1 MRSLLGARA
10 DRSGTMGPMSFTL
23 TIRQPTSDPLSL
35 ADLRREVGLEVEA
48 LDGLDPERPIG
59 GLVKVYLPKRSS
71 RSVELEIEPVQANV
85 RILSA
90 STLDDHDLAIRLAKA
105 VAEHRGAAVVA
116 PEGGD
121 PVPLAELGARY
132 GPAWAADEVESA
144 GRTVATMIDRYPG
157 RLISLDGPVR
167 RFEAGPGLLARL
179 SAAGPRETL
188 GARLV
193 EAIRASQWLPPHREA
208 SLLEVSRDHEGL
220 PPARL
225 AVLSPGGRTLL
236 PGVDAIVPWDP
247 SGPMRYVRPTD
258 LAQLL
263 GDRAHFV
270 DERRLV
276 VEPVP
281 EAEWAELISA
291 AAGWSVELEA
301 L

>member
-1 MRSLLGARA
+1 MA
-10 DRSGTMGPMSFTL
+10 PVSFTL
-23 TIRQPTSDPLSL
+23 TIRKPTSDPLGL
-35 ADLRREVGLEVEA
+35 ADLRRAVGLTIEA
-48 LDGLDPERPIG
+48 LDGLDPDQPIG
-59 GLVKVYLPKRSS
+59 GLVKVYLPGRSS
-71 RSVELEIEPVQANV
+71 RAVELEIEAGQANV

-90 STLDDHDLAIRLAKA
+90 STLHDHDLAVRLAKA
-105 VAEHRGAAVVA
+105 VAEHRGAAVVE

-121 PVPLAELGARY
+121 PVSLAELEVRY
-132 GPAWAADEVESA
+132 GPAWAADEVENA
-144 GRTVATMIDRYPG
+144 GRIVATMIDQNPG

-167 RFEAGPGLLARL
+167 RFEAGPGILARL

-208 SLLEVSRDHEGL
+208 SLLEVSREHEGL

-236 PGVDAIVPWDP
+236 PGVDAVVLWDP
-247 SGPMRYVRPTD
+247 SGPMRYIRPTD

-263 GDRAHFV
+263 GDRARFV

-281 EAEWAELISA
+281 KAEWAGLVSA
-291 AAGWSVELEA
+291 AAGRSVELEA